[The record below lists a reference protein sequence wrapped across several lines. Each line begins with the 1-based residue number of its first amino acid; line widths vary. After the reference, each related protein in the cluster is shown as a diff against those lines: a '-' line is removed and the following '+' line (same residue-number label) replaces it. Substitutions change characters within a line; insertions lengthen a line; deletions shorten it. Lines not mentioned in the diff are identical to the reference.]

1 MSSLHHARVSSLA
14 SAVDEL
20 AGVAGELAAALE
32 GGATGEASVAL
43 YEAERSLNMEGRA
56 VERAKRSLGQP

>member
-1 MSSLHHARVSSLA
+1 MA

-20 AGVAGELAAALE
+20 AGLAGELAAALE

-43 YEAERSLNMEGRA
+43 YEAERSLNMAGRA